1 MSPVTKV
8 RIPEKRERLERIL
21 KEAIE
26 RFEHELLPDEE
37 RLLVLE
43 RIKRLQKL
51 LAS

>member
-1 MSPVTKV
+1 MTKV